1 VKPPLFDYHAPRRL
15 DEALA
20 ILGDHTTDREARILA
35 GGQSLVPMMNF
46 RLAVPELLVDIRLLD
61 ELRYIRTG
69 SDGALEVGA
78 GTRQAELL
86 RHPEV
91 ARRWPVLAEAL
102 RHVGHPQTR
111 SRGTVCGSLVHHDP
125 TAELPAVAVATGACL
140 TLAREG
146 GRRIV
151 AAEDFF
157 VSYYAVALEPGEMVV
172 SATFPALAPGTGW
185 SFRELAR
192 TRGDFALVGAICVLP
207 RGHDG
212 DPEDP
217 RLVLFGV
224 GQRPMRVAA
233 AEAEL
238 SPVHGGGPD
247 FDRIRSAVADAAEPI
262 SDVHASAEY
271 RRQTAVELAAQCVEE
286 AMERR
291 A

>member
-1 VKPPLFDYHAPRRL
+1 VKPAPFAYCAPRRL

-20 ILGDHTTDREARILA
+20 LLADDSGDREARILA

-46 RLAVPELLVDIRLLD
+46 RLAVPELLVDIRHLD
-61 ELRYIRTG
+61 ELRYIRIG
-69 SDGALEVGA
+69 DDGGLEVGA

-91 ARRWPVLAEAL
+91 AVRWPPLAEAL

-111 SRGTVCGSLVHHDP
+111 SRGTVCGSLAHHDP
-125 TAELPAVAVATGACL
+125 TAELPAVAVATGARL
-140 TLAREG
+140 TLARGG

-192 TRGDFALVGAICVLP
+192 TRGDFALVGGVCVVP
-207 RGHDG
+207 GRYAAAV
-212 DPEDP
+212 DP

-224 GQRPMRVAA
+224 SQRPLRVAA
-233 AEAEL
+233 VEAEL
-238 SPVHGGGPD
+238 RRPDRGRPD
-247 FDRIRSAVADAAEPI
+247 FERIREAVAAAVEPV

-271 RRQTAVELAAQCVEE
+271 RRQAATELAVQCVEE
-286 AMERR
+286 AMGRR
-291 A
+291 V